1 MVQSPTASKLHF
13 LCLCMSCYV
22 QIFLDNYST
31 FSGLIQLL
39 HSTIELE
46 TIYYFKGK
54 IFLNY
59 QKVFL
64 VRLAGCQHDIFNKL
78 F

>member
-13 LCLCMSCYV
+13 LCLYV
-22 QIFLDNYST
+22 LLCSNFLDNYST